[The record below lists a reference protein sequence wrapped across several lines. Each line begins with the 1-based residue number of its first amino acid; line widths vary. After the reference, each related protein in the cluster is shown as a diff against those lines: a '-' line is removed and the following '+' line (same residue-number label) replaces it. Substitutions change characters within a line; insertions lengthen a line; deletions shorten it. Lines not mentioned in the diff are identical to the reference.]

1 MKPPFAF
8 YGGKVGMAR
17 LICSLMPP
25 HRVYIEPFA
34 GSLAVFFA
42 KQQVTHEIVNDL
54 DGAVVT
60 FFRVLRESPI
70 ELERA
75 CRLTPYAREEYEGAD
90 IDEEGIPD
98 LERARRFWIR
108 VNQSFAKTAG
118 SRTGWSVTS
127 ARTQSVG
134 ASVQGRIDRFRRCA
148 ERLALVSIERCD
160 AADLVTRLATSPD
173 CVVYADPPYVGS
185 SRRSGKPDQRSRI
198 SEAGSAGAW
207 SDYRF
212 DMASEESHR
221 RLAASLR
228 ATPATV
234 ILSGYPTPLY
244 DELYEGWWS
253 MDLAVT
259 AHSSNAVATSRS
271 TRVER
276 LWSNR
281 EITQQESIFGGK
293 Q

>member
-1 MKPPFAF
+1 VSPRTLNGAPFAF
-8 YGGKVGMAR
+8 YGGKQGMAH

-42 KQQVTHEIVNDL
+42 KRPAVHEIVNDL

-60 FFRVLRESPI
+60 FFRVLREAPA

-75 CRLTPYAREEYEGAD
+75 CRLTPYAREEYETAR
-90 IDEEGIPD
+90 IDEEGISD

-108 VNQSFAKTAG
+108 VNQGFAKTAG
-118 SRTGWSVTS
+118 GRTGWSVTS

-134 ASVQGRIDRFRRCA
+134 ASVQGRIDRFQRCA
-148 ERLALVSIERCD
+148 ERLALVSIENCD
-160 AADLVTRLATSPD
+160 AADLVTRLATTSD
-173 CVVYADPPYVGS
+173 CVVYADPPYLGS
-185 SRRSGKPDQRSRI
+185 SRNGSRQ
-198 SEAGSAGAW
+198 SGAW
-207 SDYRF
+207 TDYRF
-212 DMASEESHR
+212 DMGSEDLHR

-244 DELYEGWWS
+244 DELYDGWWS
-253 MDLAVT
+253 RDLAVT
-259 AHSSNAVATSRS
+259 AHSSNAVTNARS
-271 TRVER
+271 SRVER

-281 EITQQESIFGGK
+281 ELTQQESIFGGE